1 MERLRVELGRE
12 GFDPVL
18 VDADRRSTGERL
30 ARFEVLQESQLS
42 SYTADA
48 SAGTSAPAGSASSA
62 RATALRVCAT
72 ST

>member
-1 MERLRVELGRE
+1 MKGLRVELGRE
-12 GFDPVL
+12 GFDPVF